1 MRTLLILLSALFI
14 VTTATADNRMKQYD
28 KVVITLTDGR
38 VFDIEIDEASIIY
51 SYVKEK
57 DSVLKQ
63 YVEVVGVSEVY
74 IFERLEMLSVKFVE
88 ETDWKSE
95 ENVAVVNEMNPIRYI
110 NGELV
115 MHNSLNGE
123 TLEIFDLSGI
133 RISEAV
139 VRGNANIPM
148 HAFPAGKYI
157 VTVKDLE
164 LKVIVQ

>member
-1 MRTLLILLSALFI
+1 MRKLLILLSALFI

-57 DSVLKQ
+57 DSVLEQ

-88 ETDWKSE
+88 ATDQTGV
-95 ENVAVVNEMNPIRYI
+95 ENVAMVNEMNPIRYI

-115 MHNSLNGE
+115 MHSSLNGE
-123 TLEIFDLSGI
+123 RLKIFDMEGK
-133 RISEAV
+133 RIAEAV
-139 VRGNANIPM
+139 VRENVNISM
-148 HAFPAGKYI
+148 HAFAAGKYL

>member
-123 TLEIFDLSGI
+123 TLEIYDLAGI
-133 RISEAV
+133 RISKAV
-139 VRGNANIPM
+139 VQGNANIPM
-148 HAFPAGKYI
+148 HAFPAGKYL
-157 VTVKDLE
+157 VTVKDFE